1 MARSD
6 TAVVFDVQRFSIHDG
21 PGIRTV
27 IFFKGCAMDCVWCQ
41 NPEAVQAAPELAYYP
56 ERCLVG
62 CIDCVTA
69 CPEVAL
75 RQHIDDRVDWARCTV
90 CGKCVDVCPADALR
104 VVGREWTVDDLLV
117 EVSRDH
123 RFFDASGGGITLS
136 GGEPVLHSAFLQE
149 FLPMARLRGLHIA
162 LETAGL
168 YPFALL
174 APLLPLVDLVL
185 FDLKVMDTSTHQRLT
200 AQDNEQI
207 HANLRALCAAG
218 PPLDVRM
225 PVVPDTNTD
234 DANVAATARFLAEL
248 DVRQLTLLPY
258 NHLWEAKLPRL
269 RTARRPLGLTPP
281 EPAFYAELSARFA
294 AHGVAAHC

>member
-41 NPEAVQAAPELAYYP
+41 NPEAVDAAPELAYYP

-62 CIDCVTA
+62 CVACVAA
-69 CPEVAL
+69 CPETAL
-75 RQHIDDRVDWARCTV
+75 RAAITDRVDWTRCTV
-90 CGKCVDVCPADALR
+90 CGDCVAVCPADALR
-104 VVGREWTVDDLLV
+104 VVGREWTADDLLV
-117 EVSRDH
+117 EVARDH
-123 RFFDASGGGITLS
+123 RFYEASGGGITLS

-149 FLPMARLRGLHIA
+149 FLPLARLRGLHVA

-185 FDLKVMDTSTHQRLT
+185 FDLKVMDASTHQRLT
-200 AQDNEQI
+200 AQDNDQI
-207 HANLRALCAAG
+207 LSNLRRLCAAG

-234 DANVAATARFLAEL
+234 DANVAATARFLA
-248 DVRQLTLLPY
+248 D
-258 NHLWEAKLPRL
+258 
-269 RTARRPLGLTPP
+269 
-281 EPAFYAELSARFA
+281 A
-294 AHGVAAHC
+294 AGPC